1 MRTTFTEVIANS
13 FPPPTLF
20 TVCPKII
27 DFVVPPVMFAGSQ
40 ERVYVTIQA
49 NPVEVPNFNIH
60 FQPPQ
65 DTEIELFTVE
75 GTVLNVTYVYIFE
88 VPSDIIL
95 EEIEVSV
102 SVPVNSQCDSDFQS
116 KIIQK
121 IRNGE

>member
-1 MRTTFTEVIANS
+1 MCTTFTGVIANS
-13 FPPPTLF
+13 FSPPHSF

-49 NPVEVPNFNIH
+49 NPVKVPNVNIY
-60 FQPPQ
+60 FQPLQ
-65 DTEIELFTVE
+65 DTTEIELFTVE

-102 SVPVNSQCDSDFQS
+102 SINSQCTSDSQS

>member
-1 MRTTFTEVIANS
+1 
-13 FPPPTLF
+13 
-20 TVCPKII
+20 
-27 DFVVPPVMFAGSQ
+27 MFAGSQ

-49 NPVEVPNFNIH
+49 NPVKVPNVNIY

-65 DTEIELFTVE
+65 DTTEIELFTVE

-102 SVPVNSQCDSDFQS
+102 SINSQCTSDSQS

>member
-1 MRTTFTEVIANS
+1 MCTTFTGVIANS
-13 FPPPTLF
+13 FFPPPHSF

-49 NPVEVPNFNIH
+49 NPVKVPNVNIY

-65 DTEIELFTVE
+65 DTTEIELFTVE

-102 SVPVNSQCDSDFQS
+102 SINSQCTSDSQS

>member
-1 MRTTFTEVIANS
+1 
-13 FPPPTLF
+13 
-20 TVCPKII
+20 
-27 DFVVPPVMFAGSQ
+27 MFAGSQ

-49 NPVEVPNFNIH
+49 NPVKVPNVNIYL
-60 FQPPQ
+60 QPPQ
-65 DTEIELFTVE
+65 DTTEIELFTVE

-102 SVPVNSQCDSDFQS
+102 SISSECTSDSQS